1 MIEVTQLSKWFPSQP
16 VLYRISFSVEEG
28 QSYVI
33 LGQSGIGKSVL
44 LKTLARLI
52 EPDEGFA
59 EIKTRNLG
67 MVFQKNAL
75 FDSLSVF
82 ENLDFTLRER
92 SKESAAERRKKIQM
106 YLDWVELGNTAKLMP
121 NELSGGMQK
130 RLAIARA
137 LIVEPQVVLYDEP
150 TAGLDPITSRL
161 IADLILR
168 LKKET
173 RSTIVTV
180 TSDVLRAFQ
189 LADRIGLLVRGVDGA
204 SLLDIGAPEQA
215 RLSGDARV
223 QQFLKGQTQG
233 PLTDQH
239 EAPYELARR
248 HHYKDTWSGDLF

>member
-1 MIEVTQLSKWFPSQP
+1 MIQVTQLSKWFPSQP
-16 VLYRISFSVEEG
+16 VLYRVSFSVEEG

-92 SKESAAERRKKIQM
+92 TTETPGERRKKIQT

-121 NELSGGMQK
+121 SELSGGMQK

-173 RSTIVTV
+173 NATIVTV

-189 LADRIGLLVRGVDGA
+189 LADRVGLLVRGEEGA
-204 SLLDIGAPEQA
+204 ELLDIGTPDMA
-215 RLSGDARV
+215 RASGDARV
-223 QQFLKGQTQG
+223 QQFLKGQTKG

-239 EAPYELARR
+239 EIPYEVAKR
-248 HHYKDTWSGDLF
+248 HHYKDMWRGDLF